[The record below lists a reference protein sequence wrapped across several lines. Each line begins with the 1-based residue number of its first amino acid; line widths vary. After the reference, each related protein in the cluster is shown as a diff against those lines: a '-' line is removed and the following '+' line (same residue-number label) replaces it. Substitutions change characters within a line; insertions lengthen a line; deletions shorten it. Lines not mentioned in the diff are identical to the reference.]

1 MLLRLIVIIHL
12 IFSWGSYALEGE
24 LVPKTAQALTVEEGG
39 LFDGTLRLW
48 ASAGI
53 TSKDEL
59 LKLQGKNIGDYFNLY
74 KIYDVAE
81 SPNNTDVLEI
91 SGLFVVIKA
100 LPGQAKLKLKI
111 GEKVLNL
118 EVRRLS
124 TIATAPPAQEFEYV
138 EQPDISKILQE
149 NMWNIIYAGMVL
161 LIVVFTI
168 YLYLK
173 IRNKKMMRLKTQA
186 IKEALKRAQTREE
199 VEAVGFNI
207 QFYKEELDLEPDRV
221 AVFKQTLDKYQFK
234 QAWTESELEEVKKSL
249 SGLTNV

>member
-1 MLLRLIVIIHL
+1 MLLKLILFMQL

-48 ASAGI
+48 ASAGSI
-53 TSKDEL
+53 NKDDL
-59 LKLQGKNIGDYFNLY
+59 LKLQGKNIGEYFNLY
-74 KIYDVAE
+74 KIYDVAQ
-81 SPNNTDVLEI
+81 SPNNNDVLEI

-100 LPGQAKLKLKI
+100 LPGQAKLKLKL

-138 EQPDISKILQE
+138 EQPSISKTLQE
-149 NMWNIIYAGMVL
+149 NMRNIIYSFL
-161 LIVVFTI
+161 SFLVVVIAIFFI
-168 YLYLK
+168 LK
-173 IRNKKMMRLKTQA
+173 MKKKKMMRLKIEA

-199 VEAVGFNI
+199 VEVVGLNI
-207 QFYKEELDLEPDRV
+207 KYYESELNLEADKV
-221 AVFKQTLDKYQFK
+221 GEFKQTLDKYQFK

-249 SGLTNV
+249 SRLTNV